1 MSAFPKY
8 NYNGTDLLLIPGK
21 NFSKINL
28 LKRLKKM
35 NIKDNLNFNKLS
47 KADLYNIYDE
57 SLKDEN
63 NIEKILDFLISDTN
77 SELNINLSPSNFKR
91 KKEKVYQNTINDNNI
106 NGNDQNLEQKKFNE
120 IGYRKDGFP
129 IYINNNI
136 VRDQIVY
143 REDGFP
149 VNNNNGE
156 NISLIKQ
163 NESFNNNNLFS
174 NQSLNELSRNTRGG
188 VITPVQPVSSNVQ
201 FLEKGRIE
209 ERGIG

>member
-21 NFSKINL
+21 NFSKKVL
-28 LKRLKKM
+28 TERLKKM
-35 NIKDNLNFNKLS
+35 NIENLNYNNKS
-47 KADLYNIYDE
+47 KTDLNKIYDE

-63 NIEKILDFLISDTN
+63 NIEKILDILISDTN
-77 SELNINLSPSNFKR
+77 RELNLNLSPPNFKR
-91 KKEKVYQNTINDNNI
+91 KKEKVYQNTNNDNNI
-106 NGNDQNLEQKKFNE
+106 NGNDQNLDQKKFNE

-174 NQSLNELSRNTRGG
+174 NQSLNENK
-188 VITPVQPVSSNVQ
+188 NV
-201 FLEKGRIE
+201 FKNIFNKNKD
-209 ERGIG
+209 INNNNNIINNNNNNN